1 MMLFKLCFGS
11 IDKIRESAVFN
22 ALRSKLVV
30 ILEVVDMDNVTVN
43 LITDFVPQKI
53 GIHLDLV
60 LIVLGGRVSK
70 LHAGQVGKIRL
81 V

>member
-1 MMLFKLCFGS
+1 MMIFKFPLGG

-43 LITDFVPQKI
+43 LIADFVPQKI
-53 GIHLDLV
+53 GINLNFVFVV
-60 LIVLGGRVSK
+60 LRSGVCKV
-70 LHAGQVGKIRL
+70 HMGQVGKIRFA
-81 V
+81 

>member
-1 MMLFKLCFGS
+1 MIFKFPLGGV
-11 IDKIRESAVFN
+11 DKIRESAVFN
-22 ALRSKLVV
+22 ALRSKFVV

-43 LITDFVPQKI
+43 LIADFIPQKI

-70 LHAGQVGKIRL
+70 LHAGQVGKIRFA
-81 V
+81 

>member
-1 MMLFKLCFGS
+1 MLFKLCFGS

-22 ALRSKLVV
+22 VLRSKLVV
-30 ILEVVDMDNVTVN
+30 IVKVVDVDNVTVN
-43 LITDFVPQKI
+43 FIADLVPQKI

-70 LHAGQVGKIRL
+70 LHAGQVGEIRF

>member
-1 MMLFKLCFGS
+1 MMLFKLCFGG

-30 ILEVVDMDNVTVN
+30 IVKVVDMDNVTIN
-43 LITDFVPQKI
+43 LIADFVPQKI
-53 GIHLDLV
+53 GIHLYLM
-60 LIVLGGRVSK
+60 LIVLSGRVSK
-70 LHAGQVGKIRL
+70 LHAGQVGEIRL

>member
-1 MMLFKLCFGS
+1 MMIFKFPLGG

-43 LITDFVPQKI
+43 LIADFVPQKI
-53 GIHLDLV
+53 GIHLDFV

-70 LHAGQVGKIRL
+70 LHAGQVGEIRL

>member
-1 MMLFKLCFGS
+1 MMLFKLCFGG

-22 ALRSKLVV
+22 TLRGKLVV
-30 ILEVVDMDNVTVN
+30 IVKVVDMDNVTVN
-43 LITDFVPQKI
+43 LIADFVPQKI
-53 GIHLDLV
+53 GIHLDLM

-70 LHAGQVGKIRL
+70 LHAGQIGKIRL

>member
-1 MMLFKLCFGS
+1 MMLFKLCFGG

-22 ALRSKLVV
+22 TLRGKLVV
-30 ILEVVDMDNVTVN
+30 IVKVVDMDNVSVN
-43 LITDFVPQKI
+43 LLADFIPQKI

-70 LHAGQVGKIRL
+70 LHAGQVGEIRL

>member
-1 MMLFKLCFGS
+1 MMLFKLCFGG

-22 ALRSKLVV
+22 TLRGKLVV
-30 ILEVVDMDNVTVN
+30 IVKVVDMDNVTVN
-43 LITDFVPQKI
+43 FIADFVPQKI

-60 LIVLGGRVSK
+60 LIVPGGRVSK
-70 LHAGQVGKIRL
+70 LHAGQVGEIRL

>member
-1 MMLFKLCFGS
+1 MRFKLCFGG

-22 ALRSKLVV
+22 TLRGKLVV
-30 ILEVVDMDNVTVN
+30 IVKVVDMDNVTVN
-43 LITDFVPQKI
+43 LIADFVPQKI

>member
-1 MMLFKLCFGS
+1 MMIFKFHLGG

-22 ALRSKLVV
+22 ALRGKLVV
-30 ILEVVDMDNVTVN
+30 IVKVVDMDNVTVN
-43 LITDFVPQKI
+43 LIADFVPQKI
-53 GIHLDLV
+53 GIHLDFV

>member
-1 MMLFKLCFGS
+1 MMLFKLCFGG

-43 LITDFVPQKI
+43 LIADFVPQKI
-53 GIHLDLV
+53 GISRTMQG
-60 LIVLGGRVSK
+60 IVSTPARWL
-70 LHAGQVGKIRL
+70 A
-81 V
+81 

>member
-1 MMLFKLCFGS
+1 MMIFKFPLGG
-11 IDKIRESAVFN
+11 IDKIREGAVFN

-43 LITDFVPQKI
+43 LIADFVPQKI

-70 LHAGQVGKIRL
+70 LHAGQVGEIRL

>member
-1 MMLFKLCFGS
+1 MLFKLCFGG
-11 IDKIRESAVFN
+11 IDKIREGGVFN

-43 LITDFVPQKI
+43 LIADFVPQKI
-53 GIHLDLV
+53 GIHLDLMLV
-60 LIVLGGRVSK
+60 VLGGRVSK

>member
-1 MMLFKLCFGS
+1 MMLFKLCFGG
-11 IDKIRESAVFN
+11 IDKIREGGVFN

-43 LITDFVPQKI
+43 LIADFVPQKI
-53 GIHLDLV
+53 GIHLDLMLV
-60 LIVLGGRVSK
+60 VLGGRVSK

>member
-1 MMLFKLCFGS
+1 MLFKLCFGS

-43 LITDFVPQKI
+43 FIADFVPQKI
-53 GIHLDLV
+53 GILMN
-60 LIVLGGRVSK
+60 SN
-70 LHAGQVGKIRL
+70 
-81 V
+81 

>member
-1 MMLFKLCFGS
+1 MMLFKLCFGG

-22 ALRSKLVV
+22 TLRGKLVIIV
-30 ILEVVDMDNVTVN
+30 KVVDMDNVTVN
-43 LITDFVPQKI
+43 LIADFVPQKI
-53 GIHLDLV
+53 GIHLDFV

-70 LHAGQVGKIRL
+70 LHAGQVGEIRL

>member
-1 MMLFKLCFGS
+1 MMLFKLCFGG
-11 IDKIRESAVFN
+11 IDKIREGGVFN

-43 LITDFVPQKI
+43 LIADFVPQKI
-53 GIHLDLV
+53 GIHLDLM
-60 LIVLGGRVSK
+60 LIVLVGRVSK
-70 LHAGQVGKIRL
+70 LHAGQIGKIRL

>member
-1 MMLFKLCFGS
+1 MMLFKLCFGG

-22 ALRSKLVV
+22 TLRGKLVV
-30 ILEVVDMDNVTVN
+30 IVKVVDMDNVTVN
-43 LITDFVPQKI
+43 LIADFVPQKI

-70 LHAGQVGKIRL
+70 IHACQVGEIRL

>member
-1 MMLFKLCFGS
+1 MMLFKLCFGG
-11 IDKIRESAVFN
+11 IDKIREGGVFN

-43 LITDFVPQKI
+43 LIADFVPQKI
-53 GIHLDLV
+53 GIHLDLM

-70 LHAGQVGKIRL
+70 LHAGQIGKIRL

>member
-1 MMLFKLCFGS
+1 MMLFKLCFGG

-43 LITDFVPQKI
+43 LIADFVPQKI
-53 GIHLDLV
+53 GIHLDFV
-60 LIVLGGRVSK
+60 FAIPSSGVRKVNM
-70 LHAGQVGKIRL
+70 GQVREIRF

>member
-1 MMLFKLCFGS
+1 MMLFKLCFGG

-22 ALRSKLVV
+22 ALRGKLVV
-30 ILEVVDMDNVTVN
+30 IVKVVDMDNVTVN
-43 LITDFVPQKI
+43 LIADFVPQKI
-53 GIHLDLV
+53 GIHLDFV

-70 LHAGQVGKIRL
+70 LHAGQVGEIRL